1 MAFNPILAAG
11 LVAPALD
18 VLPVTPSDNPANN
31 FPAPCR
37 AIRATAAGN
46 VALVTLAGDVR
57 VCAFQAGETRA
68 IRAIRINSTNTTATG
83 LEAML

>member
-18 VLPVTPSDNPANN
+18 VLPVTPSDDPEDN

-37 AIRATAAGN
+37 AIRATWAS
-46 VALVTLAGDVR
+46 LH
-57 VCAFQAGETRA
+57 C
-68 IRAIRINSTNTTATG
+68 
-83 LEAML
+83 